1 MSVKTTV
8 GQVALVGGGWYDQP
22 SNILVDER
30 AGRIGRGRG
39 RGNLYVVV
47 EVTGPAAGR
56 DLIARQLI
64 ETLRQV
70 YYGRRG
76 SVTAGLRAAIREANT
91 LLLEENRTSLPGERS
106 LAGVSCAVLR
116 DDDLFLGQ
124 LGPAAVYLLCEGR
137 PVRFPERS
145 SWLDDIPPEEMDAV
159 HLGERH
165 DINVDLYHSKISTGD
180 TFLLADSNLARSL
193 SLAAWPDILARTP
206 TVDVLEQVYNLSD
219 MRDVSMLLV
228 RVGEEA
234 TEPVQV
240 QPEVPPPAP
249 VVQPERAVPAA
260 PPEPLAER
268 LSAEEM
274 PVEPTV
280 LAGPSAPA
288 EQPAVLP
295 EPPTEHVVP
304 AEAEPQEKSPPALA
318 QVSAAVASLR
328 LGERLG
334 AAGAAVVAT
343 LAALGAGLLSLF
355 KRVVPD
361 RSAAQQQPV
370 ARTSTVKTTQKKPPR
385 RPKARGAADLQSV
398 PVQRLLVGVAIAI
411 PVIVG
416 LIVLVAW
423 IQRGQAQRAELDL
436 LWQQASTHWQQA
448 QSLSDPELARTE
460 LAEAQRYLELL
471 LASEPD
477 HAEAL
482 DLHNSVQA
490 RLDVINQV
498 QRVSWVGELNSYP
511 TNADLTRVVVQ
522 GAHLFVMDRHNGQ
535 VYHHQLDPQLQNA
548 LDPGSTDTVLVS
560 TGDQVGEVLV
570 GDLVDM
576 VWMPTGPNRQKASL
590 IILESGGALLDYD
603 PATRQLLPLN
613 VAAYETWQFPDL
625 VGSHSGRFYVLDS
638 SANQILRYSPTPDGY
653 TAPPEPWLQTEVDLA
668 GTEDMAIGDSIYLIY
683 ADGAI
688 LKFSRGEPDTF
699 DISDWDVPPRSPSAI
714 FTRPPDET
722 RYIYVADRGNSRIV
736 QASKEGQFR
745 QQFRLADDSA
755 AENGDPLA
763 SATSLFVDEISG
775 YAYLL
780 SGQELYLLIL
790 PMSQ

>member
-39 RGNLYVVV
+39 RGNLYIVV
-47 EVTGPAAGR
+47 EVTGPATGR

-64 ETLRQV
+64 GTMRQV
-70 YYGRRG
+70 YYDRRG
-76 SVTAGLRAAIREANT
+76 SVTAGLREAIREANT

-124 LGPAAVYLLCEGR
+124 LGPAAVYLLHEGR
-137 PVRFPERS
+137 PVRFPDRS

-165 DINVDLYHSKISTGD
+165 DVNVDLYHNPISTGD
-180 TFLLADSNLARSL
+180 TFLLADSTLARSL
-193 SLAAWPDILARTP
+193 SPAPWPDILARTP
-206 TVDVLEQVYNLSD
+206 TVDALEQVYNLSD
-219 MRDVSMLLV
+219 MRDLSMLLV
-228 RVGEEA
+228 RIGEE
-234 TEPVQV
+234 EVEQVQV
-240 QPEVPPPAP
+240 QPDVPAPAP
-249 VVQPERAVPAA
+249 VIQSEMEA
-260 PPEPLAER
+260 PVAPLEPLAER
-268 LSAEEM
+268 MIAEEM
-274 PVEPTV
+274 PTEPT
-280 LAGPSAPA
+280 APA
-288 EQPAVLP
+288 ETPA
-295 EPPTEHVVP
+295 P
-304 AEAEPQEKSPPALA
+304 AETDLQEESPSALA
-318 QVSAAVASLR
+318 QVSAGVAGLR
-328 LGERLG
+328 LGKRLG
-334 AAGAAVVAT
+334 AAATAVVAA
-343 LAALGAGLLSLF
+343 LAALGTGLLSLF
-355 KRVVPD
+355 KRVVPE
-361 RSAAQQQPV
+361 RSASQQQV
-370 ARTSTVKTTQKKPPR
+370 TRTSTVKTAQKKPAR
-385 RPKARGAADLQSV
+385 RPKERGAADLKSV

-423 IQRGQAQRAELDL
+423 LQRGQARRAELEL

-460 LAEAQRYLELL
+460 LAEAQRYLGLL
-471 LASEPD
+471 LASQPD

-482 DLHNSVQA
+482 DLHNSIQA

-511 TNADLTRVVVQ
+511 ANADLTRVVVQ

-535 VYHHQLDPQLQNA
+535 VYHHQLDAQLQNA

-590 IILESGGALLDYD
+590 VILESGGALLDYD
-603 PATRQLLPLN
+603 PATRQLLPLS
-613 VAAYETWQFPDL
+613 VAAYDTWQFPQL
-625 VGSHSGRFYVLDS
+625 VGSHSGRFYLLDS

-653 TAPPEPWLQTEVDLA
+653 TDPPEQWLQTEVDLA

-688 LKFSRGEPDTF
+688 LKFSRGVPDTF

-714 FTRPPDET
+714 FTRPPEET

-736 QASKEGQFR
+736 QASKGGQFR
-745 QQFRLADDSA
+745 QQFRLADESVADS
-755 AENGDPLA
+755 GDPLA
-763 SATSLFVDEISG
+763 TATSLFVDEISG

-780 SGQELYLLIL
+780 SGQKLYLLIL

>member
-30 AGRIGRGRG
+30 TGRIGRGRG
-39 RGNLYVVV
+39 RGNLYIVV
-47 EVTGPAAGR
+47 EVTGPATGR

-64 ETLRQV
+64 QTMRQV
-70 YYGRRG
+70 YYGQRG
-76 SVTAGLRAAIREANT
+76 SVTAGLREAIREANA

-124 LGPAAVYLLCEGR
+124 LGPAAVYLLHEGR
-137 PVRFPERS
+137 PVRFPDRS

-165 DINVDLYHSKISTGD
+165 DVNADLYHSPIGTGD

-206 TVDVLEQVYNLSD
+206 TVDALEQVYNLSD
-219 MRDVSMLLV
+219 MRDVSALLV
-228 RVGEEA
+228 RIGEE
-234 TEPVQV
+234 EVEQVQI
-240 QPEVPPPAP
+240 QPEVATP
-249 VVQPERAVPAA
+249 VA

-268 LSAEEM
+268 MIAEEM
-274 PVEPTV
+274 PTEPTV
-280 LAGPSAPA
+280 PA
-288 EQPAVLP
+288 ETPAPVEMDL
-295 EPPTEHVVP
+295 
-304 AEAEPQEKSPPALA
+304 QEKSPSALA
-318 QVSAAVASLR
+318 QVSAKLVGLR

-334 AAGAAVVAT
+334 AATTAVVAALAT
-343 LAALGAGLLSLF
+343 LGTGLLSLF
-355 KRVVPD
+355 KRVVPE
-361 RSAAQQQPV
+361 RSASQQQQV
-370 ARTSTVKTTQKKPPR
+370 ARTSTVKTAQKKPAR
-385 RPKARGAADLQSV
+385 RLKETGAADLKSV

-423 IQRGQAQRAELDL
+423 LQRGQARRAELEL
-436 LWQQASTHWQQA
+436 LWQQTSTHWQQA

-460 LAEAQRYLELL
+460 LAEAQRYLDLL
-471 LASEPD
+471 LASQPD

-482 DLHNSVQA
+482 DLHNSIQA
-490 RLDVINQV
+490 RLDAINQV

-511 TNADLTRVVVQ
+511 ANADLTRVVVQ

-535 VYHHQLDPQLQNA
+535 VYHHQLDAQLQNT
-548 LDPGSTDTVLVS
+548 LDPASTDTVLVS

-590 IILESGGALLDYD
+590 VILESGGALLDYD
-603 PATRQLLPLN
+603 PATRQLLPLS
-613 VAAYETWQFPDL
+613 VAAYDTWQFPQL
-625 VGSHSGRFYVLDS
+625 VGSHSGRFYLLDS
-638 SANQILRYSPTPDGY
+638 SANQILRYRPTPDGY
-653 TAPPEPWLQTEVDLA
+653 TDPPEQWLQTEVDLA
-668 GTEDMAIGDSIYLIY
+668 GTEDMAIGDSICLIY

-688 LKFSRGEPDTF
+688 LKLSRGEPDTF
-699 DISDWDVPPRSPSAI
+699 DISDWDVPPRNPSAI
-714 FTRPPDET
+714 FTRPPEET

-745 QQFRLADDSA
+745 QQFRLADDSV
-755 AENGDPLA
+755 AESGDPLTT
-763 SATSLFVDEISG
+763 ATSLFVDEISG

-780 SGQELYLLIL
+780 SGQRLYLLIL